1 MRVFL
6 ASTGIGTNK
15 EEQKGMFDDKRS
27 LYVLCTFFEGE
38 KACLKA
44 LKGCGNTEN
53 FLLDSGAFS
62 FMSGAD
68 CTKPILEEYM
78 DRYID
83 FINTY
88 DIKYFF
94 ELDVDTIFGIEYVE
108 YLRKRLE
115 ERTGKKCIPV
125 WHKGRGVEYWKWMCA
140 NYSYV
145 AIGGLVFHVKK
156 QEYDAIRRMVDYAY
170 AMGVKVHGL
179 GFTRTAELDNYKFYS
194 VDSSSYTK
202 SAAIGQQVHFF
213 NGKRIIARQINKG
226 NKKVKLGVLIRH
238 NYDEWRK
245 YQRYMDSRGG
255 WK

>member
-1 MRVFL
+1 MRIFL
-6 ASTGIGTNK
+6 ASTNLGMRNK
-15 EEQKGMFDDKRS
+15 EREGMFEDKRS

-44 LKGCGNTEN
+44 LNGCGNTEN

-62 FMSGAD
+62 FMSGAN
-68 CTKPILEEYM
+68 CTKASLEEYM
-78 DRYID
+78 DKYIQ
-83 FINTY
+83 FINEN

-108 YLRKRLE
+108 SLRGRLE
-115 ERTGKKCIPV
+115 KRTGKKCIPV
-125 WHKGRGVEYWKWMCA
+125 WHKSRGTEYWKWMCA
-140 NYSYV
+140 NYPYV

-170 AMGVKVHGL
+170 NLGVKVHGL
-179 GFTRTAELDNYKFYS
+179 GFTRTKELDNYKFYS

-202 SAAIGQQVHFF
+202 SAAMGQQLHSF
-213 NGKRIIARQINKG
+213 NGKEIVSRRIEKG
-226 NKKVKLGVLIRH
+226 NKKVLLSKLIRH

-245 YQRYMDSRGG
+245 YQRYMDSKGG
-255 WK
+255 